1 MAEEK
6 NKLTKKYE
14 FKSKLN
20 LNTKNTNIAKR
31 AEIISADKYNQNW
44 LNRKIQEQDLPYL
57 PLNILQ
63 NNTYEPEEQ
72 EKSNYTNNNTI
83 NNVTSN
89 ITNYHMQAN
98 FKAIDN
104 IKKNY
109 LVNKYIENNVFN
121 TNIKH
126 GDIISAKNIA
136 VADWHFKSPYSYI
149 DNEILTENVNFK
161 RAIQNFNQN
170 AETVNVLLEN
180 YQKLK
185 AKVEQIS
192 TLANINSVFKN
203 EESIETLNLA
213 INRLSDTVLKN
224 DILLELSAQYKKD
237 KKVFYKLNRIIKSNL
252 EPAEQFAY
260 LFDAK
265 NSITPK
271 VKKSALA
278 LLLQSVRKQIE
289 IYNEAKEI
297 NREERGRID
306 RRLEERI
313 GIVQNRER
321 ILEEKEQRKRLQLN
335 VVRRIEEEKRET
347 NREERGRIER
357 RLEERIGIIRS
368 RERELE
374 EKELRK
380 KLQLNVVRKIEE
392 EKEEK
397 KQTRETNREEL
408 GRIERKIEER
418 IGIIQNRERELEEKE
433 LRKRLQLNVVRRTEE
448 EKEEKRKKL
457 TDIWNR
463 ENKIL
468 ERIAKTRFRVFSD
481 DFSKKT
487 IFNVIENTV
496 VEPTAKLVFK
506 EDNINSR
513 SVLVNQK
520 DITKYREILGYQ
532 HVLLNAARDHFNS
545 SIEKEIFLV
554 AQKSKKVKTKT
565 YNRDI
570 KEVFISH
577 KNDDTAERL
586 ETVFKKVFEQMPL
599 NDRQQIVLP
608 KDITERTKYNNI
620 TTQSLQKG
628 QEKQMGNY
636 ELNNIITQRI
646 DDNIP
651 EIADKVYAAIDN
663 KLKTERYRMGL
674 F

>member
-20 LNTKNTNIAKR
+20 LNTKSANIAKR

-192 TLANINSVFKN
+192 TPANINSVFKN

-297 NREERGRID
+297 NREERGRIE

-313 GIVQNRER
+313 GIVRSRER

-335 VVRRIEEEKRET
+335 VVRRIEEEK
-347 NREERGRIER
+347 
-357 RLEERIGIIRS
+357 
-368 RERELE
+368 
-374 EKELRK
+374 
-380 KLQLNVVRKIEE
+380 
-392 EKEEK
+392 
-397 KQTRETNREEL
+397 KQ
-408 GRIERKIEER
+408 
-418 IGIIQNRERELEEKE
+418 
-433 LRKRLQLNVVRRTEE
+433 
-448 EKEEKRKKL
+448 

-468 ERIAKTRFRVFSD
+468 ERIAKTRFRIFSD
-481 DFSKKT
+481 AFSKKT

-496 VEPTAKLVFK
+496 VEPAAKLVFK
-506 EDNINSR
+506 EDNINSKN
-513 SVLVNQK
+513 VLVNQK

-545 SIEKEIFLV
+545 AIEKEIFLV

-608 KDITERTKYNNI
+608 EDITERTKYNNI
-620 TTQSLQKG
+620 TTQSLQKD

>member
-192 TLANINSVFKN
+192 TPANINSVFKN

-297 NREERGRID
+297 NREERGRIE

-313 GIVQNRER
+313 GIVRSRER

-335 VVRRIEEEKRET
+335 VVRRIEEEK
-347 NREERGRIER
+347 
-357 RLEERIGIIRS
+357 
-368 RERELE
+368 
-374 EKELRK
+374 
-380 KLQLNVVRKIEE
+380 
-392 EKEEK
+392 
-397 KQTRETNREEL
+397 KQ
-408 GRIERKIEER
+408 
-418 IGIIQNRERELEEKE
+418 
-433 LRKRLQLNVVRRTEE
+433 
-448 EKEEKRKKL
+448 

-468 ERIAKTRFRVFSD
+468 ERIAKTRFRIFSD
-481 DFSKKT
+481 AFSKKT

-496 VEPTAKLVFK
+496 VEPAAKLVFK
-506 EDNINSR
+506 EDKGCFSKPKRYYKIQRNFGLSTCAFKCGKR
-513 SVLVNQK
+513 S
-520 DITKYREILGYQ
+520 
-532 HVLLNAARDHFNS
+532 F
-545 SIEKEIFLV
+545 
-554 AQKSKKVKTKT
+554 
-565 YNRDI
+565 
-570 KEVFISH
+570 
-577 KNDDTAERL
+577 
-586 ETVFKKVFEQMPL
+586 
-599 NDRQQIVLP
+599 
-608 KDITERTKYNNI
+608 
-620 TTQSLQKG
+620 
-628 QEKQMGNY
+628 
-636 ELNNIITQRI
+636 
-646 DDNIP
+646 
-651 EIADKVYAAIDN
+651 
-663 KLKTERYRMGL
+663 
-674 F
+674 